1 MAIAISVRSSQSAKK
16 IRPVQYDKALWIRFW
31 WHTKAYA
38 TVLGLMVLVLL
49 SLLVVF
55 AHEILSK
62 TFQTTR
68 QRFNKLTNTA

>member
-1 MAIAISVRSSQSAKK
+1 MAITISVRSSQSVKK

-31 WHTKAYA
+31 WHTKAYTTA
-38 TVLGLMVLVLL
+38 LGLMVLVLL

-55 AHEILSK
+55 AYQILSK

-68 QRFNKLTNTA
+68 QRFHKLLNTA